1 MGKELLNRNKMAS
14 MDDRQKQVEDKKQ
27 ELLRRIAEKKKID
40 KGKPPPLPPSSDG
53 NTPTAS
59 RAGPMFLND
68 GNFLA
73 RFQAM
78 QQQSTSSPSTS
89 TATITGPETRPTVS
103 MKLTTVKKS
112 TPVKPVSARP
122 EVFEDPEE
130 VEENGNLNFISKLS
144 LRSFWGDLDSWALPN
159 ELMFQYG
166 VILIS
171 LNARK
176 CSDERYN

>member
-1 MGKELLNRNKMAS
+1 MGKALLNRNKMAS
-14 MDDRQKQVEDKKQ
+14 IDDRQKQVEDKKQ

-144 LRSFWGDLDSWALPN
+144 LRSF
-159 ELMFQYG
+159 
-166 VILIS
+166 
-171 LNARK
+171 
-176 CSDERYN
+176 